1 MNRGREERV
10 PGTSFV
16 LRPLLLL
23 GYVLLLMGLVAF
35 STEAYRE
42 LERQRTR
49 EQELARRVAAAKAR
63 IQQARQAV
71 ERRQR
76 DPLALERLAREQL
89 GWVRPHEVVL
99 VLPAPG
105 NYPDPEVPSPV
116 FKEPAL
122 R

>member
-1 MNRGREERV
+1 MNGGREDRDT
-10 PGTSFV
+10 GKSGV
-16 LRPLLLL
+16 LRPLLLV

-42 LERQRTR
+42 LERQRRR
-49 EQELARRVAAAKAR
+49 ERELARRVAAAEAR
-63 IQQARQAV
+63 IEQARLAV

-76 DPLALERLAREQL
+76 DPLVLERLAREQL

-99 VLPAPG
+99 VLPAPVG
-105 NYPDPEVPSPV
+105 YPDPEVASPV
-116 FKEPAL
+116 SKEPAS